1 MRLRAG
7 MQTLQAEPEELKSD
21 IEQVAYDL
29 GEAGGFGLADGLTPV
44 EKLQSASSG
53 IREEFQAA
61 QEALEET
68 AAEIFSIMDVQD
80 EMGDQDPQEKL
91 QTALRLLRNDY
102 LAVEG

>member
-1 MRLRAG
+1 
-7 MQTLQAEPEELKSD
+7 MQTLQAELEELKSD

-61 QEALEET
+61 QEALEEA
-68 AAEIFSIMDVQD
+68 AAEIFRIIDVQD
-80 EMGDQDPQEKL
+80 DTEDEDPQERL
-91 QTALRLLRNDY
+91 QRALRLLRNDY
-102 LAVEG
+102 AAAED